1 MDNAFYGFIGT
12 ILGALVSLLGLY
24 LTSKTQFKLRLMEWE
39 RMDFQCHETRKIE
52 LINLKREKF
61 CNFLSAYWVTEAYVL
76 KIIDELQA
84 ARNNWRESISSI
96 FNLTIYIDAIKTLNE
111 SLGWISILCDD
122 PKIINATLDLS
133 SKFDKLVDEI
143 KLQIDKSEISSEIIM
158 EQILYNAKELRQC
171 TENVSQMLRNDLKF

>member
-1 MDNAFYGFIGT
+1 
-12 ILGALVSLLGLY
+12 
-24 LTSKTQFKLRLMEWE
+24 
-39 RMDFQCHETRKIE
+39 
-52 LINLKREKF
+52 
-61 CNFLSAYWVTEAYVL
+61 
-76 KIIDELQA
+76 
-84 ARNNWRESISSI
+84 
-96 FNLTIYIDAIKTLNE
+96 LTIYIDAIKTLNE